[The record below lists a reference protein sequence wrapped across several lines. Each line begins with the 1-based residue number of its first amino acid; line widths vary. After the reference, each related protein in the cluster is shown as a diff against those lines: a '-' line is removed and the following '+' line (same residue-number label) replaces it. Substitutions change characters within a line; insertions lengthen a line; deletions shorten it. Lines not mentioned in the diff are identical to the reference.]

1 MWHCIAW
8 WMFTDVSGHSACFC
22 LPDGDSIFLWNV
34 SKLLPC
40 YSVSQPT
47 KQYLVHSHHCE
58 NLRFSIIPFYF
69 LPEPPHPHKPFTKPV
84 SPAPPFFPP
93 AAASIL
99 SSSDGNST
107 KLKARSK
114 NRGLHGMGRISGG
127 SLYTLGVRD
136 TNVESS
142 LYSPSRS

>member
-1 MWHCIAW
+1 
-8 WMFTDVSGHSACFC
+8 MFQVTPLASALQRETVCF
-22 LPDGDSIFLWNV
+22 SEM
-34 SKLLPC
+34 
-40 YSVSQPT
+40 SVNFYHATQCHNPQNST
-47 KQYLVHSHHCE
+47 QYSHHCE

-84 SPAPPFFPP
+84 RPAPPFFPP

-127 SLYTLGVRD
+127 NLYTLGVRD